1 MKFEFTLKYFDE
13 DGQEMTS
20 STDVIYADDE
30 KQAHAKAEE
39 LFVKSTADDYSL
51 EKTF

>member
-1 MKFEFTLKYFDE
+1 MKFELTLKYFDE

-30 KQAHAKAEE
+30 KQAYVKAEE

-51 EKTF
+51 EETF